1 MQIHIE
7 LMKSP
12 SKPCQHQ
19 QKVTLVRR
27 KMAPSLIISIAM
39 VVSYFPLLLHA
50 RYVVLGPN
58 TTAVASISPSPS
70 NTSAAYLVWN
80 ISSAT
85 MTSNRNPSMTVDL
98 GWNIS
103 TAIMTSNQNRSM
115 TVDLGWN
122 TSNTSLS
129 WSSYNAPPAYTPFA
143 YYTGWDPRETWTV
156 SFYRD
161 SNCKD
166 KVQVVTHARQ
176 ENYCEDLSNHNLAYS
191 MRIDHKTASET
202 CRTQFFPANKT
213 GLCQLGGIFGSD
225 DLPELYDY
233 PVGQCFSW
241 PSEAV
246 RSGRDYQP
254 IRAII
259 ARELQCD

>member
-1 MQIHIE
+1 MQIYI
-7 LMKSP
+7 MSMTSP
-12 SKPCQHQ
+12 SANCHHQ
-19 QKVTLVRR
+19 QRVTFVRSR
-27 KMAPSLIISIAM
+27 MGPSLIFSLVM
-39 VVSYFPLLLHA
+39 VVAHFPLLLHA
-50 RYVVLGPN
+50 RYLNLGPN
-58 TTAVASISPSPS
+58 TTIAASASPSPR
-70 NTSAAYLVWN
+70 NTSGAYLGWN
-80 ISSAT
+80 ISTAT
-85 MTSNRNPSMTVDL
+85 MASNRNQTRTVDL

-103 TAIMTSNQNRSM
+103 TATMTSNRNQFM

-122 TSNTSLS
+122 PSSTSLS
-129 WSSYNAPPAYTPFA
+129 LSSYNAPPAYTPWP
-143 YYTGWDPRETWTV
+143 YQTGWDPRETWTI

-166 KVQVVTHARQ
+166 KVQVITHARQ
-176 ENYCEDLSNHNLAYS
+176 ENYCEELSNRTLAYS
-191 MRIDHKTASET
+191 MQIDHKTASEI
-202 CRTQFFPANKT
+202 CRTQFFPANKS

-241 PSEAV
+241 PSELA
-246 RSGRDYQP
+246 RFGQDYQP